1 MVVIRLILT
10 SLRPRQWTKNF
21 FLFAALVFSK
31 SVFQGPLL
39 IKTVGSFIIFC
50 LLSGAEYLF
59 NDLMDLKQ
67 DRIHPLKKQRP
78 LASGKLSVLTA
89 VIVLVI
95 LFAIGLVTSFLLSNA
110 FGWIALI
117 YILMML
123 GYTIIFKHVVILD
136 VIIIAIGFVL
146 RAIAGAVVIELS
158 ISSWLLVCTIFLAL
172 FLALSKRR
180 HELILLGDDATGHR
194 KILGEYSP
202 YLLDQMIAVVTAS
215 TVMAYAL
222 YTTAADTVEKFGTRN
237 LIFTMPFVLYGIFRY
252 LYLIHQKKL
261 GGSPEQIMIQDKPM
275 IINILFYLLATGLIL
290 YHG

>member
-1 MVVIRLILT
+1 MIGPLLT
-10 SLRPRQWTKNF
+10 SLRPRQWIKNF
-21 FLFAALVFSK
+21 FLFGALLFSK

-39 IKTVGSFIIFC
+39 IKTVASFIIFC

-59 NDLMDLKQ
+59 NDLVDLKQ

-78 LASGKLSVLTA
+78 LASGKLSILTA
-89 VIVLVI
+89 IIVLVI
-95 LFAIGLVTSFLLSNA
+95 LFAGGLVASFSLSNA
-110 FGWIALI
+110 FGWIAGV
-117 YILMML
+117 YVLMML
-123 GYTIIFKHVVILD
+123 GYTVVFKHVVILD
-136 VIIIAIGFVL
+136 VIVIALGFVL
-146 RAIAGAVVIELS
+146 RAIAGAVVNELS

-180 HELILLGDDATGHR
+180 HELILLGDDATDHR

-275 IINILFYLLATGLIL
+275 IINILFYLLTAGFIL

>member
-1 MVVIRLILT
+1 MIRLILT